1 MNESRFMRWCAPIVC
16 AAALA
21 LAACRAPAPVE
32 EASTTPR
39 SSLADLP
46 HWKRPAELQVELL
59 QGARAALMNGNTEE
73 AFDLLARLRT
83 TDTISYEL
91 RDGTLLFAELLE
103 ARGRQSEA
111 LRVLSEFAMHIPP
124 DGDVLYVLGRMYLRA
139 GDLREAERALRDATR
154 AAPELLR
161 GWIALA
167 ELLEDTQRADEAE
180 EIMVHYERHLYRLA
194 SMIERSST
202 QEERI
207 AAIHQFRVALPDP
220 RISRILARALRNDSI
235 DVQHAALMA
244 LEHVGTK
251 NAMAALEAYAASS
264 PNAELRQR
272 AQEIYQALARE

>member
-32 EASTTPR
+32 EAPTTPR